1 MRRVEGRG
9 DGLAGTMRLTGAQA
23 IVQSLMRQGVD
34 TVFALP
40 GGQLDHLFD
49 AIAQAGDKIRLIHS
63 RHEQGAAYMAYGYAK
78 STGRV
83 GVCAV
88 VPGPGLLNASAALCT
103 AWANYAPVL
112 CIVGQVPS
120 PAIGKGYGELHEI
133 PDQLGMIAQIA
144 KWTHSIRTPE
154 AAPAVLA
161 EAFLRL
167 ATGCPRPVVLEMPM
181 DVMGREAEVALCPS
195 AQPDIG
201 PTAAAAAP
209 DEALLDEAAG
219 RLMRAKRPLIYLGS
233 GAIGA
238 RVPLRALA
246 ERLQAPVVALRG
258 GKGILPADHPLS
270 ANFPLG
276 HALWA
281 EADLALAVGTRL
293 HWPLTQWGK
302 DDDLA
307 LLRVDI
313 DAEQVN
319 RICIPEVGVAGDAQQ
334 VATALLERLQ
344 AANFRAASRHQA
356 LAALRTRV
364 DAEMR
369 RAIAPLMAYLDVI
382 RACLPRDGFFVDEV
396 TQVGFASWYGFPV
409 YQPRQH
415 VSAGYQGTLGFGY
428 ATALG
433 VVAANPGRRVV
444 QISGDG
450 GILYNIQELA
460 TAVQHGLPLVTIIFN
475 DNRYTNVQ
483 RQQKEW
489 FGGRLIASDLHN
501 PDFVRLAQSFGAA
514 GFHARSPQELRTAM
528 REAFDA
534 PGPSIIEVRVEA
546 FFPSPWP
553 FLMMPQNRQAV
564 CA

>member
-1 MRRVEGRG
+1 
-9 DGLAGTMRLTGAQA
+9 MRLTGAQA
-23 IVQSLMRQGVD
+23 IVQSLMGQGVD
-34 TVFALP
+34 TLFALP

-49 AIAQAGDKIRLIHS
+49 AIVQAGDGLRLIHS

-83 GVCAV
+83 GVCAL
-88 VPGPGLLNASAALCT
+88 VPGPGLLNAGAALCT

-133 PDQLGMIAQIA
+133 PDQLGMIGHIA
-144 KWTHSIRTPE
+144 KWTHSIGAPE
-154 AAPAVLA
+154 AAPTVLA
-161 EAFLRL
+161 EAFRRL
-167 ATGCPRPVVLEMPM
+167 TTGCPRPVVLEMPM
-181 DVMGREAEVALCPS
+181 DVMGGEAEVALCPS
-195 AQPDIG
+195 NQTNVG
-201 PTAAAAAP
+201 PAAAP
-209 DEALLDEAAG
+209 DQTLLDEAAG

-238 RVPLRALA
+238 RAQIGALA
-246 ERLQAPVVALRG
+246 ERLQAPVAALRG

-270 ANFPLG
+270 ANFPLA

-281 EADLALAVGTRL
+281 DADLVLAIGTRL

-302 DDDLA
+302 DEDLA

-313 DAEQVN
+313 DPEQVT
-319 RICIPEVGVAGDAQQ
+319 RICTPEVGIVGDARQ
-334 VATALLERLQ
+334 VAAALLERLEAADFQ
-344 AANFRAASRHQA
+344 ATSRQRA
-356 LAALRTRV
+356 LAGLRARI
-364 DAEMR
+364 DGEAR
-369 RAIAPLMAYLDVI
+369 RAMPTIMAYLDVI
-382 RACLPRDGFFVDEV
+382 RACLPKDGFFVDEV

-409 YQPRQH
+409 HQPRQH
-415 VSAGYQGTLGFGY
+415 ISAGYQGTLGFGY

-433 VVAANPGRRVV
+433 VAAANPGTRVV

-460 TAVQHGLPLVTIIFN
+460 TAVQHRLPLVTIIFN

-501 PDFVRLAQSFGAA
+501 PDFVRLARSFGAA
-514 GFHARSPQELRTAM
+514 GFHARDPQGLRTAM
-528 REAFDA
+528 GEAFDA
-534 PGPSIIEVRVEA
+534 QGPSIIEVRVKE

-553 FLMMPQNRQAV
+553 FLMMPQNRKAV